1 VPVCEAAQNLL
12 FAISPDAH
20 GNMLHCGLHLS
31 RFGGSVGATSQ
42 QGSGMTDIP
51 IDPDPQRGLFPQ
63 VSDLARILRTVRS
76 GRRIL
81 WLIAGLVVVI
91 GVTAAMQILLN
102 AWNQPFYDA
111 LTHKDFSAFVLQLGV
126 FAVLAGALLAL
137 NVGQLWLD
145 QTLKL
150 TLRRALFTALLHDWM
165 RPGQALRLTRA
176 GRIGENPD
184 QRLQA
189 DIDGLADLS
198 VALGIGLFQA
208 GLLLLS
214 FIGVLWHHSA
224 GLSLPVFGRSVEIP
238 GFMVWCA
245 LFYAG
250 LASWLSWRVG
260 RPLVAMSAEKAAREA
275 DFRFEI
281 VRVSESA
288 EAITLERGERV
299 EARRI
304 KAAFGRLVEVIH
316 GVIRATVGLTW
327 VTAGS
332 GWFNTVAPIL
342 AAAPFYF
349 STEMTIGELMLVVG
363 AFNQVQGALRWFINN
378 FAGIATWRATL
389 HRVMSFHLALH
400 RIADEACLPSPD
412 RIRREPAEGGIEIE
426 GLHIVTPYVSV
437 TLAEDPI
444 RLVPGDRL
452 LLRGTS
458 GSGKTILFR
467 TLAGLW
473 DRGAG
478 RIAMPSAGAVMY
490 LPTRAYVPPGRLIDV
505 LGYPHS
511 SAHFP
516 RPEVEAALAAVGLG
530 HLMTSLDADEH
541 WEKLL
546 SESEKHCVSFA
557 RVILNHPEWL
567 IMDDTLPQLDPEAR
581 ARIVALLKGPLAHLG
596 LVDIGNGGTPHGV
609 FTRTVEILA
618 GPGGE
623 GSAEVRA

>member
-1 VPVCEAAQNLL
+1 
-12 FAISPDAH
+12 
-20 GNMLHCGLHLS
+20 
-31 RFGGSVGATSQ
+31 
-42 QGSGMTDIP
+42 MTDLTTDT
-51 IDPDPQRGLFPQ
+51 DPNPGLFTQ
-63 VSDLARILRTVRS
+63 LADLGRILRTVRS

-81 WLIAGLVVVI
+81 WLIAGLVAVI
-91 GVTAAMQILLN
+91 AVTAAAQILLN

-111 LTHKDFSAFVLQLGV
+111 LTRKDFPAFVVQLGV
-126 FAVLAGALLAL
+126 FAVLAGGLLAL

-150 TLRRALFTALLHDWM
+150 TLRRGIFTALLHDWM
-165 RPGQALRLTRA
+165 RPGQALRLSRA

-189 DIDGLADLS
+189 DVDGLADLS
-198 VALGIGLFQA
+198 VALGVGLFQA
-208 GLLLLS
+208 GLLLFS
-214 FIGVLWHHSA
+214 FVGVLWHHSD
-224 GLSLPVFGRSVEIP
+224 GLSVSILGRAVEIP

-260 RPLVAMSAEKAAREA
+260 RPLVAMSAERAAREA

-281 VRVSESA
+281 VRVSEAA

-304 KAAFGRLVEVIH
+304 KASFARLVEVIH

-349 STEMTIGELMLVVG
+349 STDMTIGELMLVVG

-378 FAGIATWRATL
+378 FAGIANWRAIL
-389 HRVMSFHLALH
+389 HRVMTFHRALH
-400 RIADEACLPSPD
+400 DLAREDGAAQPD
-412 RIRREPAEGGIEIE
+412 RIRRDGAEGGVEIE
-426 GLHIVTPYVSV
+426 GLSIVTPYVSV
-437 TLAEDPI
+437 RLAEDPI
-444 RLVPGDRL
+444 RLAPGDRL
-452 LLRGTS
+452 LLKGSS

-478 RIAMPSAGAVMY
+478 RIAMPQAGAVMY

-511 SAHFP
+511 AAHFP
-516 RPEVEAALAAVGLG
+516 RPEVEAALQTVGLG
-530 HLMTSLDADEH
+530 HLMASLDVDEH
-541 WEKLL
+541 WERLL

-557 RVILNHPEWL
+557 RVILNRPEWL
-567 IMDDTLPQLDPEAR
+567 VMDDTLPQLDPEAR
-581 ARIVALLKGPLAHLG
+581 DRIVTLLKGPLAHLG
-596 LVDIGNGGTPHGV
+596 LIDIGNGGTPHDV
-609 FTRTVEILA
+609 FTRTVEIIA
-618 GPGGE
+618 GE
-623 GSAEVRA
+623 GVASAEMRA